1 VALCLGGDIAEVD
14 AYPDPWQFRNR
25 RDYCD
30 ALRAL
35 RKPVIAAVNGY
46 AYGGGLELALSCD
59 IRLAS
64 ATASFAA
71 ADIKLGWIG
80 GGGVSALLTASVPA
94 SDAALLL
101 LTGDPVDAAEAHRIG
116 LVSRVY
122 SPGGASASG
131 AVAGLDDRRAAAGRG
146 PGGQGQPA
154 RRPEHG
160 PRAGHPVGAGDA
172 RLSAWGRATPRRDVR
187 PSRRSGPLHL
197 PVTEEERRAV
207 QIIRYAGPDGVR
219 VAVTGEAGPRVLPV
233 ASVAELLSMPLDRMR
248 SVVEASGEPAG
259 GPAGGPAGW
268 PAGGPLRPLPPVDGL
283 TEVWAC
289 GVTYERSSEARQ
301 EESDVADVYAR
312 VYQAD
317 RPELFF
323 KSPAWRVCG
332 DGEPIGIRPDSEI
345 SVPEPELA
353 LVCNAAAEIVGV
365 TICDDVSSR
374 SIEGQNPLYL
384 PQAKIY
390 AGACA
395 IGPGITPVWTL
406 DDIGALTITVSVRR
420 GESVVWSGETSTA
433 QLHRDL
439 ADLVEY
445 LFRSFSFPQGVILST
460 GTGLVPELSF
470 TLAPGDE
477 VAVGIAG
484 VGTLTNVVRLTT
496 GFGWLTPSP
505 DRSPGGA

>member
-1 VALCLGGDIAEVD
+1 
-14 AYPDPWQFRNR
+14 
-25 RDYCD
+25 
-30 ALRAL
+30 
-35 RKPVIAAVNGY
+35 
-46 AYGGGLELALSCD
+46 
-59 IRLAS
+59 
-64 ATASFAA
+64 
-71 ADIKLGWIG
+71 
-80 GGGVSALLTASVPA
+80 
-94 SDAALLL
+94 
-101 LTGDPVDAAEAHRIG
+101 
-116 LVSRVY
+116 
-122 SPGGASASG
+122 
-131 AVAGLDDRRAAAGRG
+131 
-146 PGGQGQPA
+146 
-154 RRPEHG
+154 
-160 PRAGHPVGAGDA
+160 
-172 RLSAWGRATPRRDVR
+172 
-187 PSRRSGPLHL
+187 
-197 PVTEEERRAV
+197 V
-207 QIIRYAGPDGVR
+207 QIIRYAGPDGVQ

-233 ASVAELLSMPLDRMR
+233 ASIAELLSMPLDRMR
-248 SVVEASGEPAG
+248 SVVEAAGEHADG
-259 GPAGGPAGW
+259 

-353 LVCNAAAEIVGV
+353 LVCNAFAQIIGV

-395 IGPGITPVWTL
+395 LGPGITPLWSL
-406 DDIGALTITVSVRR
+406 DDDLGALAITVAVRR
-420 GESVVWSGETSTA
+420 GGAVVWSGSASTG
-433 QLHRDL
+433 QLHREL
-439 ADLVEY
+439 AELVEY
-445 LFRSFSFPQGVILST
+445 LFRSFGFPQGVILST

-477 VAVGIAG
+477 VEISISG
-484 VGTLTNVVRLTT
+484 VGTLTNEVHPATD
-496 GFGWLTPSP
+496 FGWLTPAP
-505 DRSPGGA
+505 DRAPAGR

>member
-1 VALCLGGDIAEVD
+1 
-14 AYPDPWQFRNR
+14 
-25 RDYCD
+25 
-30 ALRAL
+30 
-35 RKPVIAAVNGY
+35 
-46 AYGGGLELALSCD
+46 
-59 IRLAS
+59 
-64 ATASFAA
+64 
-71 ADIKLGWIG
+71 
-80 GGGVSALLTASVPA
+80 
-94 SDAALLL
+94 
-101 LTGDPVDAAEAHRIG
+101 
-116 LVSRVY
+116 
-122 SPGGASASG
+122 
-131 AVAGLDDRRAAAGRG
+131 
-146 PGGQGQPA
+146 
-154 RRPEHG
+154 
-160 PRAGHPVGAGDA
+160 
-172 RLSAWGRATPRRDVR
+172 
-187 PSRRSGPLHL
+187 
-197 PVTEEERRAV
+197 V

-219 VAVTGEAGPRVLPV
+219 VGVTGEAGPRVLPV

-248 SVVEASGEPAG
+248 SVVEAAGRPAG
-259 GPAGGPAGW
+259 GS
-268 PAGGPLRPLPPVDGL
+268 LRPLPPVDGL

-395 IGPGITPVWTL
+395 IGPGITPVWEV
-406 DDIGALTITVSVRR
+406 DDIGALAVTVSVRR
-420 GESVVWSGETSTA
+420 GGAVAWSGETSTA
-433 QLHRDL
+433 QLHREL
-439 ADLVEY
+439 SELVEY
-445 LFRSFSFPQGVILST
+445 LFRSASFPHGVVLST

-477 VAVGIAG
+477 VEIGIAG

-505 DRSPGGA
+505 DRLPGGA